1 MATNFLAHWKPS
13 TVEGLAEDH
22 RLQIINAAYLRA
34 IEIIKSNAPEVER
47 LAGHLIKQ
55 RRVREARL
63 NEVVQQET
71 AAQVRR
77 AEKVAAANMV
87 PFSVLPISW
96 RGSVN
101 AGHYIRLRHFARPVA
116 NQHDVRTTPLYRP

>member
-1 MATNFLAHWKPS
+1 
-13 TVEGLAEDH
+13 
-22 RLQIINAAYLRA
+22 
-34 IEIIKSNAPEVER
+34 VER

-55 RRVREARL
+55 RRVKEARL
-63 NEVVQQET
+63 NEAVQQET

-77 AEKVAAANMV
+77 TEEVAAANMV

-101 AGHYIRLRHFARPVA
+101 AGHYIRLRHFS
-116 NQHDVRTTPLYRP
+116 